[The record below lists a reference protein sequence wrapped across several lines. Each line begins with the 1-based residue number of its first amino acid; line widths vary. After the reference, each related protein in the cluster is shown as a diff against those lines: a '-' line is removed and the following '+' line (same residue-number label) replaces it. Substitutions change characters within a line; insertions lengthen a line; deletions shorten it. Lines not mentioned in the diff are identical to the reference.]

1 MKKSKRQNFQ
11 GDSRQLRNAD
21 RRVNHA
27 EDEEDRDDADRQIC
41 AACHQAL
48 GIVGG
53 MAGTG
58 LCGPCCTGEA
68 ETISEF
74 GETW

>member
-1 MKKSKRQNFQ
+1 MSKKNKKKKK
-11 GDSRQLRNAD
+11 
-21 RRVNHA
+21 
-27 EDEEDRDDADRQIC
+27 DDAVFGRC
-41 AACHQAL
+41 ESCETPL
-48 GIVGG
+48 GVEGG

-68 ETISEF
+68 ETLSEF